1 MASEPPICKNMRPA
15 PVTLR
20 HVILTLLFFAAAA
33 SAYGWTFTPM
43 VAEINLDSGQPRLT
57 YTISNDSS
65 QPIAVQISI
74 ARREIS
80 VDGEESR
87 TPADEMLAYPSQL
100 VVAGGESRTVIVEW
114 SGSQT
119 DVEIPYR
126 VIAEQVPVDFGDD
139 PEARARIKMNLRYV
153 TSLYL
158 RPPET
163 APEPV
168 VVESTVAPL
177 PADVQIGGGNG
188 EAGTSGD
195 ATYAMVLVE
204 NRGDSRLN
212 LEEVTYR
219 LGAMGST
226 EAEAEVTAEETSAP
240 VGVILPGG
248 RRRIYVRLP
257 ERYAALEAGTPVA
270 VTVAQ

>member
-1 MASEPPICKNMRPA
+1 
-15 PVTLR
+15 
-20 HVILTLLFFAAAA
+20 
-33 SAYGWTFTPM
+33 M
-43 VAEINLDSGQPRLT
+43 VAEIELDDGQPRLT

-65 QPIAVQISI
+65 RPIAVQISV

-87 TPADEMLAYPSQL
+87 EPADEMLAYPSQL
-100 VVAGGESRTVIVEW
+100 VVAGGETRTVIVEW

-119 DVEIPYR
+119 EVEIPYR
-126 VIAEQVPVDFGDD
+126 VIAEQVPVEFGDD

-153 TSLYL
+153 TSLYV

-163 APEPV
+163 SPNPEVLESV
-168 VVESTVAPL
+168 VAEL
-177 PADVQIGGGNG
+177 PEGVQIGGRNG
-188 EAGTSGD
+188 EGASADEGP
-195 ATYAMVLVE
+195 YARVVVE

-212 LEEVTYR
+212 LEEVSYG

-226 EAEAEVTAEETSAP
+226 QAEAVVEPAETSAP

-248 RRRIYVRLP
+248 RRRIYLRLP
-257 ERYAALEAGTPVA
+257 ERYSSLEAGTPVA
-270 VTVAQ
+270 VTVTQ